1 VGQCMRVERWS
12 VLRSNVWSSMGLPHS
27 GHGFWPVGGSG
38 SVSYGPTCAGPING
52 KSARL
57 RRCHQ
62 AGFEFTVS
70 TNN

>member
-1 VGQCMRVERWS
+1 MRVEWRSW
-12 VLRSNVWSSMGLPHS
+12 LRSKVWSSMGLPHS
-27 GHGFWPVGGSG
+27 GHAFRPDGATG
-38 SVSYGPTCAGPING
+38 SVSYGPTCAGPMYG

-62 AGFEFTVS
+62 ADFGFTEA